1 MVVAAFGGHHKRG
14 FTMKVLFA
22 GGGTAGHI
30 NPALA
35 IAGYLREKEPDAQIL
50 YIGAKGGMEE
60 RLVPAAGFDFKSITI
75 SGFQRKLSWKNI
87 KKNVKNVVY
96 VFTASKE
103 ARKIIK
109 KFQPDICV
117 GTGGYVAGPV
127 IREAMKL
134 KIPSIIHEQNA
145 FPGVTNKMLS
155 KRANKTMI
163 AVADAKKYF
172 DPASKCVLTGNPV
185 RQTIIRV
192 QRSAARKVLGLD
204 ERPLILSFG
213 GSLGARKINEAVAD
227 LLVESAKT
235 DRFQHIHGYGQ
246 WGGWLPD
253 LIKEKE
259 LNLAKHPNID
269 IREYIDD
276 MPECLAAADLV
287 ICRAGAISLSE
298 LQAQGKASILIPSPN
313 VAENHQYYNAMALVR
328 HKAATILEEKD
339 LTGESLCKKVEEL
352 FKRPETIATLG
363 KNARKMAITNAN
375 ERIYKIIKEVL
386 ATT

>member
-1 MVVAAFGGHHKRG
+1 
-14 FTMKVLFA
+14 MKVLFA

-35 IAGYLREKEPDAQIL
+35 IAGYLREKEPDTQIL

-75 SGFQRKLSWKNI
+75 SGFQRRLSWKNI
-87 KKNVKNVVY
+87 KKNVKTVVH
-96 VFTASKE
+96 VFTSSRE
-103 ARKIIK
+103 ARKIIRD
-109 KFQPDICV
+109 FQPDICV

-127 IREAMKL
+127 LREAMKM
-134 KIPSIIHEQNA
+134 KIPAVIHEQNA

-155 KRANKTMI
+155 RHADKTML
-163 AVADAKKYF
+163 AVMDAQKYL
-172 DPASKCVLTGNPV
+172 DPAAKCVLTGNPV
-185 RQTIIRV
+185 RQAVIRAK
-192 QRSAARKVLGLD
+192 RGESRKALGLD

-227 LLVESAKT
+227 LLLKTAQT

-246 WGGWLPD
+246 WGGWFPD
-253 LIKEKE
+253 LLKEKG
-259 LNLAKHPNID
+259 LDLSKHSNID
-269 IREYIDD
+269 IREYINN

-313 VAENHQYYNAMALVR
+313 VAENHQYHNAMALVSR
-328 HKAATILEEKD
+328 HAAMILEEKD
-339 LTGESLCKKVEEL
+339 LSGPSLCKMVENL
-352 FKRPETIATLG
+352 FQKPETIRSLG
-363 KNARKMAITNAN
+363 ENAHSMAIPDTN

-386 ATT
+386 AGI